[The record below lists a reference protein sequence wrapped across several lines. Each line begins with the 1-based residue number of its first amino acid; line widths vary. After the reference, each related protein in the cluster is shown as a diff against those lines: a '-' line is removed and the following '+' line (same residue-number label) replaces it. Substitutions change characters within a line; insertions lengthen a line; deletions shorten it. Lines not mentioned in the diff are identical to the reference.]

1 MKNEMTTKPHIGK
14 VPDPVL
20 YKYLDV
26 DGAKKMLVNCN
37 IQFTNATQLNDP
49 LDCHP
54 GLVCDVNEYP
64 YMPYEQAVQLMNA
77 GVSLS
82 GLGYAPSL
90 YRELTYVCSLSKIFD
105 SILMWSY
112 YTKNHQGVCIGIDM
126 PELNKCF
133 KFIDFYVEYPDNLT
147 KYSWAA
153 GTTMKAFKH
162 QLATKAPDWKH
173 EKEVRLLLMPEQP
186 SSLSALIE
194 MSRIDHYRRR
204 PIRGTCFNS
213 IYLGVNMSGQD
224 MGDIIVLARR
234 LNPNVKIYKMQ
245 VDPNAFKLTY
255 FEIMQ

>member
-1 MKNEMTTKPHIGK
+1 MTPKPHIGK

-26 DGAKKMLVNCN
+26 DGAKKMLANCN
-37 IQFTNATQLNDP
+37 IQFTNATQLNNP

-54 GLVCDVNEYP
+54 GLVCDVNK
-64 YMPYEQAVQLMNA
+64 MPYAPYEMAAALMKA
-77 GVSLS
+77 GVKISE
-82 GLGYAPSL
+82 LGYAPSL

-173 EKEVRLLLMPEQP
+173 EKEVRLLLMPPEP
-186 SSLSALIE
+186 SSLSSLIE
-194 MSRIDHYRRR
+194 MSRVEPYRRR

-213 IYLGVNMSGQD
+213 IYLGVNMSRKD
-224 MGDIIVLARR
+224 MGDIIALAQQ
-234 LNPNVKIYKMQ
+234 LNPDVKINKMQ
-245 VDPNAFKLTY
+245 VDSDVFKLGCV
-255 FEIMQ
+255 EIAQN